1 MHLEPSQ
8 LDLLFD
14 ICLFLVWLVQPECLM
29 SNLKHAHMIH
39 VTATAA
45 YILRHL
51 IVIVVLMLLTFKVPK
66 AYRCFR
72 LGNMEQSL
80 NQPSI
85 GSWSNKLE

>member
-1 MHLEPSQ
+1 MHLELMQ

-29 SNLKHAHMIH
+29 SDLKHAHMIH

-51 IVIVVLMLLTFKVPK
+51 IVIVGSNGSNFQSPK
-66 AYRCFR
+66 
-72 LGNMEQSL
+72 G
-80 NQPSI
+80 I
-85 GSWSNKLE
+85 